1 MIFDNSLIWVCIIA
15 IAIALVTT
23 LYSMKLAHRF
33 GVIDTPGGRRIHAR
47 TVPRMGG
54 AGIVTAFYLTL
65 VITDILFDTV
75 DWHSYWPILLGGL
88 VIWVLGLVD
97 DIRSLS
103 PKIKLLVQALVAGFV
118 ISQGTVIEWVNIP
131 FFNVTLHLGY
141 LGYAITF
148 IWIIGVCNAINLID
162 GLDGLVAGL
171 SIIILATI
179 SFFVLMYPRG
189 DLLPL
194 TVALSGALIGFLKYN
209 FHPAKTFM
217 GDSGSLFLGYMIAVA
232 TIQGTMLDSAA
243 VTLLI
248 PITILGIPLLDTT
261 LAIVRRKAVNKKVME
276 ADAEHLH
283 HVLLRQGLSHR
294 QTVLVLYGMSFIF
307 SVVSVLLVTANKKG
321 TAAILLL
328 LMMMI
333 YLLIS
338 KLGYI
343 RKIVSTRHY
352 QAKRARR
359 STYRHDAG
367 EEIRTSSYKR
377 KVIRFVKGTPMLILL
392 DFTFLLAAYI
402 FARWIQAEGNL
413 LFKSD
418 IDSVIHFG
426 FIATVYFVFM
436 YARKSYNIIWR
447 YVKLSDLNRLVRTL
461 LLVMGVV
468 YFLDGFIVPKFELG
482 EQFYMLFL
490 LLIIP
495 SISSTRLMHRYY
507 YSFVKRVVSGRK
519 KGENIFIFGAGD
531 TGDLLQHFITHS
543 EGIPFK
549 IAGFIDDNS
558 GKLDKCID
566 RYPVLGSVE
575 DLPHLMST
583 HKVKRLFLSTPLI
596 NKETRK
602 FLLEYNQTLGL
613 KIHVFRMKLMTAD
626 LEGLD

>member
-1 MIFDNSLIWVCIIA
+1 MVFDNSLIWVGIIA

-23 LYSMKLAHRF
+23 WYSMRLAHRF
-33 GVIDTPGGRRIHAR
+33 GVIDTPGGRRIHVR
-47 TVPRMGG
+47 IVPRMGG

-65 VITDILFDTV
+65 VIIDVLFNTI
-75 DWHSYWPILLGGL
+75 DWHAYWPILLGGI
-88 VIWVLGLVD
+88 VIWLLGLVD

-118 ISQGTVIEWVNIP
+118 ISQGTTIEWVKIP

-141 LGYAITF
+141 LGYGITF

-179 SFFVLMYPRG
+179 SFFVFMYQGG
-189 DLLPL
+189 DLLPI
-194 TVALSGALIGFLKYN
+194 TVALSGALVGFLKFN

-261 LAIVRRKAVNKKVME
+261 LAIVRRKAVKKKVME

-283 HVLLRQGLSHR
+283 HVLLRQGLSHP
-294 QTVLVLYGMSFIF
+294 QTVMVLYGMSFIF
-307 SVVSVLLVTANKKG
+307 SVVSVLLVTADRKG

-328 LMMMI
+328 LMMTI

-359 STYRHDAG
+359 STYRHEAG
-367 EEIRTSSYKR
+367 EGVVVNSFQST
-377 KVIRFVKGTPMLILL
+377 VIRFIKGTPMLMLL
-392 DFTFLLAAYI
+392 DVTFLLTAYI
-402 FARWIQAEGNL
+402 FARWIQADGKLIFE
-413 LFKSD
+413 SD
-418 IDSVIHFG
+418 IESVIHFG
-426 FIATVYFVFM
+426 FIAAVYFLFM
-436 YARKSYNIIWR
+436 YTRKSYNIIWR
-447 YVKLSDLNRLVRTL
+447 YIKLSDLNRLFRTL
-461 LLVMGVV
+461 ILVLGVV
-468 YFLDGFIVPKFELG
+468 YFLDGFIVPEFELG

-495 SISSTRLMHRYY
+495 SISATRLLHRYY

-549 IAGFIDDNS
+549 IVGFIDDNS
-558 GKLDKCID
+558 AKLDKSID

-575 DLPHLMST
+575 DLPHLMLT

-596 NKETRK
+596 NRETK
-602 FLLEYNQTLGL
+602 KLLLEYNQTLGL
-613 KIHVFRMKLMTAD
+613 KVHVFRMKLMTAD